1 MSTTPSADIPTLTLD
16 GRFRVPADVFTL
28 QRFREWVHGKDFPEK
43 GRAAFIAGS
52 VEVEM
57 SPENL
62 DTHNAVKGEINGIL
76 LQFVKQR
83 RLGRLYVD
91 GALLVCAA
99 ADLSTGPD
107 GMFCSQESRRS
118 GRARQKE
125 WTKGSGNPVEV
136 VGVPDLVFEVVSP
149 STIHKDTKLT
159 PTVFAAHPRWTLL
172 SRWSESSMNLASL
185 NIIYCNAEKS

>member
-1 MSTTPSADIPTLTLD
+1 MSTSSSTDIPTLTFD
-16 GRFRVPADVFTL
+16 GR
-28 QRFREWVHGKDFPEK
+28 
-43 GRAAFIAGS
+43 
-52 VEVEM
+52 
-57 SPENL
+57 PENL
-62 DTHNAVKGEINGIL
+62 NTHNAVKGEINSIL